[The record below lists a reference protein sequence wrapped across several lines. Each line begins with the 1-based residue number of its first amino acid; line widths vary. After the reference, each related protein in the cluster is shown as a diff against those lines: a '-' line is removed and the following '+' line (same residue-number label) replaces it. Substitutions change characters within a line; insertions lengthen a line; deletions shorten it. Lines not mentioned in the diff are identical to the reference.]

1 VVNPRLF
8 RRAMGDALW
17 FIWLVGIVE
26 LVEALHEY
34 QLVTPLLR
42 LP

>member
-1 VVNPRLF
+1 
-8 RRAMGDALW
+8 MGDVLW
-17 FIWLVGIVE
+17 FIWLVGVIE

-34 QLVTPLLR
+34 HFLTPVIR